1 MTDELT
7 ISPGVGGAK
16 DQLCRGLLVRCEA
29 RGGTG
34 RRTDGRL
41 IE

>member
-29 RGGTG
+29 RGDGAAD
-34 RRTDGRL
+34 RRPFN
-41 IE
+41 